1 MDMLTARRS
10 MQRETLRVC
19 WLMIPRR
26 LLNVSQA
33 VASQS
38 PIIARRHL
46 HEPLMKHDFPAFA
59 LLIDADNVRQESI
72 SPILEE
78 ITRHARVTVRR
89 IYGDF
94 TTPNLGGWKVKLAEH
109 AIHPIQQY
117 RNTVGKNASD
127 SALIIDAMDLLHS
140 RRFEGFCLVSS
151 DSDFTRLATRIRE
164 DGLVVY
170 GFGEK
175 HAPKAFVS
183 ACDRYIYVENL
194 LAEPVTAVIPELTQ
208 VPCEAST
215 AASEAEPLE
224 NAVPADADSVMS
236 ASVPSLSPSTYKP
249 PALARDLL
257 MRAYTNVA
265 DETGWALLGHLSS
278 YIHANHS
285 DFDPRTYGCA
295 KFIDLLQKTASFEL
309 VQRPYKNG
317 QSYFCR
323 PVGSMRPAV
332 GVTSLPQGGGTS
344 AFNAALLRAVAE
356 ATAANGWAL
365 VSAIGQKLKAQGLD
379 VRGSGHATLTNAL
392 SATGRLDMKGSGAA
406 RYFRV
411 KALK

>member
-1 MDMLTARRS
+1 
-10 MQRETLRVC
+10 
-19 WLMIPRR
+19 
-26 LLNVSQA
+26 
-33 VASQS
+33 
-38 PIIARRHL
+38 
-46 HEPLMKHDFPAFA
+46 MKHDFPAFA

-78 ITRHARVTVRR
+78 ITRNARVTVRR

-194 LAEPVTAVIPELTQ
+194 LAEPVPVVAPELIEA
-208 VPCEAST
+208 PCEVST
-215 AASEAEPLE
+215 AASLVEP
-224 NAVPADADSVMS
+224 PADAVAETVPAAADSDLL
-236 ASVPSLSPSTYKP
+236 ASVPSSPPTAFKP

-295 KFIDLLQKTASFEL
+295 KFIDLLQKTMSFEL

-323 PVGSMRPAV
+323 PVGSMRPAA
-332 GVTSLPQGGGTS
+332 GVTSPPQSDGKA
-344 AFNAALLRAVAE
+344 AFNAALLRAVTE
-356 ATAANGWAL
+356 AAAANGWAL
-365 VSAIGQKLKAQGLD
+365 VSAIGQKLQAQGHN

-392 SATGRLDMKGSGAA
+392 SATGRLDMKGSGTA
-406 RYFRV
+406 RYFRL

>member
-1 MDMLTARRS
+1 
-10 MQRETLRVC
+10 
-19 WLMIPRR
+19 
-26 LLNVSQA
+26 
-33 VASQS
+33 
-38 PIIARRHL
+38 
-46 HEPLMKHDFPAFA
+46 MKFDLPSFA
-59 LLIDADNVRQESI
+59 LLIDADNVRQDSI
-72 SPILEE
+72 SLILEE

-94 TTPNLGGWKVKLAEH
+94 TSQNLSCWKAKLAEH

-175 HAPKAFVS
+175 KAPKAFVN

-194 LAEPVTAVIPELTQ
+194 LAEPRTDALN
-208 VPCEAST
+208 
-215 AASEAEPLE
+215 SEARANCTSPEPVPLDISPSNEPLQR
-224 NAVPADADSVMS
+224 ADSV
-236 ASVPSLSPSTYKP
+236 VPATAPSEAVTPVFKP
-249 PALARDLL
+249 PALAVSLL

-265 DETGWALLGHLSS
+265 DELGWVLLGQLSS

-295 KFIDLLQKTASFEL
+295 KFIDLIQKTAAFEL

-317 QSYFCR
+317 HSYFCR
-323 PVGSMRPAV
+323 PSNGSLRALDKAV
-332 GVTSLPQGGGTS
+332 PIQPDGTAQS
-344 AFNAALLRAVAE
+344 FRAALIEAVAQ
-356 ATAANGWAL
+356 AAAANGWAL
-365 VSAIGQKLKAQGLD
+365 VSAVGQKLKALGHRVD
-379 VRGSGHATLTNAL
+379 GSGRPNLTEAL
-392 SATGRLDMKGSGAA
+392 RATGLFEMKGAGAG
-406 RYFRV
+406 RYFRMNHSSP
-411 KALK
+411 AGRRNGSQ

>member
-1 MDMLTARRS
+1 
-10 MQRETLRVC
+10 
-19 WLMIPRR
+19 
-26 LLNVSQA
+26 
-33 VASQS
+33 
-38 PIIARRHL
+38 
-46 HEPLMKHDFPAFA
+46 MKFDLPPFA
-59 LLIDADNVRQESI
+59 LLIDADNVKQETI

-94 TTPNLGGWKVKLAEH
+94 TSQNLASWKAKLAEH

-170 GFGEK
+170 GFGEQK
-175 HAPKAFVS
+175 APKAFVS

-194 LAEPVTAVIPELTQ
+194 LAAARP
-208 VPCEAST
+208 ST
-215 AASEAEPLE
+215 AATEPPAEQPESESAP
-224 NAVPADADSVMS
+224 VSHSPADAPPQPVKPANGPAPTETQPD
-236 ASVPSLSPSTYKP
+236 TFKP
-249 PALARDLL
+249 PALAVNLL
-257 MRAYTNVA
+257 LRACSNVA
-265 DETGWALLGHLSS
+265 DETGWALLGQLSS

-285 DFDPRTYGCA
+285 DFDPRNYGCA
-295 KFIDLLQKTASFEL
+295 KFIDLIQRTSVFEL

-323 PVGSMRPAV
+323 P
-332 GVTSLPQGGGTS
+332 
-344 AFNAALLRAVAE
+344 
-356 ATAANGWAL
+356 ANGSRMASANALPRKDTTAQAFESAL
-365 VSAIGQKLKAQGLD
+365 VTAVTQRKAK
-379 VRGSGHATLTNAL
+379 
-392 SATGRLDMKGSGAA
+392 TGGR
-406 RYFRV
+406 R
-411 KALK
+411 

>member
-1 MDMLTARRS
+1 
-10 MQRETLRVC
+10 
-19 WLMIPRR
+19 
-26 LLNVSQA
+26 
-33 VASQS
+33 
-38 PIIARRHL
+38 
-46 HEPLMKHDFPAFA
+46 MKHDLPAFA
-59 LLIDADNVRQESI
+59 LLIDADNVRQDGVG
-72 SPILEE
+72 PIIEE

-94 TTPNLGGWKVKLAEH
+94 TTPHLAGWKVKLADH

-117 RNTVGKNASD
+117 RNSVGKNASD

-151 DSDFTRLATRIRE
+151 DGDFTRLATRIRE

-194 LAEPVTAVIPELTQ
+194 LTEPVT
-208 VPCEAST
+208 EASPDVGGAERST
-215 AASEAEPLE
+215 EGSVEPGSELGVE
-224 NAVPADADSVMS
+224 S
-236 ASVPSLSPSTYKP
+236 APSGLDLSTTKLAPTFSSTFKP

-257 MRAYTNVA
+257 MRAHTNVA
-265 DETGWALLGHLSS
+265 DDTGWALLGHLSS
-278 YIHANHS
+278 HIHANHS

-295 KFIDLLQKTASFEL
+295 KFIDLLQKTESFEL

-323 PVGSMRPAV
+323 PARSTTPAGSGRNAP
-332 GVTSLPQGGGTS
+332 GSDDKST
-344 AFNAALLRAVAE
+344 FNAALLRAVAE
-356 ATAANGWAL
+356 ATGSNGWAL

-379 VRGSGHATLTNAL
+379 VRGSGHATLTSALNAT
-392 SATGRLDMKGSGAA
+392 ARVDMKGSGAA
-406 RYFRV
+406 RYFRLRSQ
-411 KALK
+411 K

>member
-1 MDMLTARRS
+1 
-10 MQRETLRVC
+10 
-19 WLMIPRR
+19 
-26 LLNVSQA
+26 
-33 VASQS
+33 
-38 PIIARRHL
+38 
-46 HEPLMKHDFPAFA
+46 MKHELPAFA

-78 ITRHARVTVRR
+78 ITRHARLTVRR

-94 TTPNLGGWKVKLAEH
+94 TTPNLAGWKLKLAEH
-109 AIHPIQQY
+109 AIQPIQQY

-175 HAPKAFVS
+175 KAPKAFVS

-194 LAEPVTAVIPELTQ
+194 LATPDIEAANAPTPPVS
-208 VPCEAST
+208 ASSSPAAKSSKKT
-215 AASEAEPLE
+215 AATAT
-224 NAVPADADSVMS
+224 PAAATVIATATP
-236 ASVPSLSPSTYKP
+236 ASVPAAGADFKP
-249 PALARDLL
+249 PAQAVNLL

-265 DETGWALLGHLSS
+265 DELGWAMLGQLSS
-278 YIHANHS
+278 YIHANHP

-295 KFIDLLQKTASFEL
+295 KFIDLMQKTAAFEL
-309 VQRPYKNG
+309 VLRPHKNG
-317 QSYFCR
+317 QTHFCR
-323 PVGSMRPAV
+323 PVNGTPPPV
-332 GVTSLPQGGGTS
+332 GTPPKPQGKVPPD
-344 AFNAALLRAVAE
+344 FKQALIQAVKQ
-356 ATAANGWAL
+356 ATGENGWAS
-365 VSAIGQKLKAQGLD
+365 VNTIGQKLKASGHQ
-379 VRGSGHATLTNAL
+379 VKGSGYTTLTDAL
-392 SATGRLDMKGSGAA
+392 KGSGGIEMRGSGAA

-411 KALK
+411 K